1 MVAAQAHQ
9 KGSNKSATSP
19 SSVKTIQN
27 IFFCMGTIV
36 VAGQRQHSK
45 PLPQG
50 VNAYGDLDEAGLTV
64 HTGEGNSFN
73 LGLIS
78 LPDRSRRRQTHTG
91 NRAR

>member
-9 KGSNKSATSP
+9 KGSKKSATSP
-19 SSVKTIQN
+19 SSMKTIQN

-50 VNAYGDLDEAGLTV
+50 SMRYGDLDETADAAEFAV
-64 HTGEGNSFN
+64 SVAEG
-73 LGLIS
+73 
-78 LPDRSRRRQTHTG
+78 R
-91 NRAR
+91 